1 MEMESTILRRREV
14 EQITGLSRSS
24 IYERMNIRSRYYDPD
39 FPKPVRLGQRAV
51 GWRASEIAAWIDSRK
66 SSAA

>member
-1 MEMESTILRRREV
+1 MNSIILRRREV
-14 EQITGLSRSS
+14 EQTTGLSRSS

-66 SSAA
+66 SSAV

>member
-1 MEMESTILRRREV
+1 MKMNSIILRRREV
-14 EQITGLSRSS
+14 EQTTGLSRSS

-66 SSAA
+66 SSAV